1 MKHFIVC
8 KNVKNFNN
16 IKCLQQ
22 TSQLETFVHSVARKD
37 CIVPISVELSKDK
50 YYCYLT
56 F

>member
-1 MKHFIVC
+1 MFVR
-8 KNVKNFNN
+8 
-16 IKCLQQ
+16 IKTMYTC
-22 TSQLETFVHSVARKD
+22 SQLETFVHSVARKD